1 MKAGALIWILEED
14 DVYGAKYLRG
24 VFSSENDMIA
34 WVSKNVHGPVSAL
47 HARQTV
53 VDRPD
58 RGSPERKFQK
68 VNGIVSL
75 VEAQ

>member
-1 MKAGALIWILEED
+1 
-14 DVYGAKYLRG
+14 
-24 VFSSENDMIA
+24 MIA